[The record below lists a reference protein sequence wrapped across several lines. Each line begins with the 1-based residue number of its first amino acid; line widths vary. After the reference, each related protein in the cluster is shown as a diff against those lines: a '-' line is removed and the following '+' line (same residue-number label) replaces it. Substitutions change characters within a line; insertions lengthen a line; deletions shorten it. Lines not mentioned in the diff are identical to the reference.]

1 MTENIQLS
9 SLILAVS
16 ISALAGIVGSF
27 ALMKRMSLAG
37 DVISH
42 FALPGIG
49 IALLFKAN
57 PLIGAAVSLLIGVLV
72 VWKIEKNSALATDA
86 VIGVAFTASVA
97 LGVLLTPSEDL
108 LETLFGSFPNSYGP
122 YFWVAL
128 AVTVITGWIIYSLRN
143 KLVISIFSPELAHSA
158 GVKVNQINLV
168 YFLIFGATILL
179 GLQFLG
185 TILVGALL
193 IAPAAASRQ
202 LTSNLSSSLFI
213 SALFG
218 IMSVIIG
225 FLVSNR
231 FGLEFGPTVVAASA
245 LIFFVTLLKY
255 KD

>member
-1 MTENIQLS
+1 MENIELT
-9 SLILAVS
+9 SLILAAS
-16 ISALAGIVGSF
+16 IAALAGLVGSF

-49 IALLFKAN
+49 IALLLDAS
-57 PLIGAAVSLLIGVLV
+57 PLLGAAISLALGVLV
-72 VWKIEKNSALATDA
+72 IWKIEKNSALATDA

-108 LETLFGSFPNSYGP
+108 LETLFGSFPSHYGA
-122 YFWVAL
+122 YFWMAMGL
-128 AVTVITGWIIYSLRN
+128 TLLIGLLIYSLRN
-143 KLVISIFSPELAHSA
+143 KLVISIFSPELAQSA
-158 GVKVNQINLV
+158 GVKVSKINLI

-202 LTSNLSSSLFI
+202 LTSNLSSSLFL
-213 SALFG
+213 SSLFG
-218 IMSVIIG
+218 VLAVIMG
-225 FLVSNR
+225 YLVSMR
-231 FGLEFGPTVVAASA
+231 FDLAFGPTVVAASA
-245 LIFFVTLLKY
+245 VIFLVTLIK
-255 KD
+255 K

>member
-1 MTENIQLS
+1 MENIELS
-9 SLILAVS
+9 SLILAVC
-16 ISALAGIVGSF
+16 IAALAGLVGSF

-42 FALPGIG
+42 FALPGLG
-49 IALLFKAN
+49 IALLLNAN
-57 PLIGAAVSLLIGVLV
+57 PLLGAAISLAIGVLV
-72 VWKIEKNSALATDA
+72 IWKIEKNSALATDA

-108 LETLFGSFPNSYGP
+108 LETLFGSFPNHYGA
-122 YFWVAL
+122 YFWIAL
-128 AVTVITGWIIYSLRN
+128 LFTILIGLLTYSLRN
-143 KLVISIFSPELAHSA
+143 KLVISIFSSELAQSA
-158 GVKVNQINLV
+158 GVKVSRINLI

-213 SALFG
+213 SSLFG
-218 IMSVIIG
+218 IMSVVVG
-225 FLVSNR
+225 FLISTK
-231 FGLEFGPTVVAASA
+231 FGLAFGPTVVAASA
-245 LIFFVTLLKY
+245 LIFFVTLFK
-255 KD
+255 KA